1 MQRIVRWN
9 AGLTNRDWHFA
20 GNSSNDLDYGYVSYL
35 DVTAED
41 LAMVSPELRR
51 ALTRNGRLGKI
62 VQHTHSVVGAGRIF
76 TFVVDF
82 D

>member
-9 AGLTNRDWHFA
+9 AGRTGQDWHFA
-20 GNSSNDLDYGYVSYL
+20 GNGWNDLDKGHVSYL

-41 LAMVSPELRR
+41 LTTVSPELSK
-51 ALTRNGRLGKI
+51 ALTRNGRLGEI
-62 VQHTHSVVGAGRIF
+62 VQHTHSVDGSDRIF